1 MKKKLLLIFSA
12 GMLTY
17 NITPAQFTLHDFGVE
32 VQHADISVVD
42 VDNDNDLDVV
52 ITGQGSAGTNISKV
66 YLNNGAGTF
75 IETPTTFKGL
85 TFGNMD
91 WNDINGDGK
100 IDMIA
105 NGFPEGQPP
114 YAGIFTSNGTG
125 TFTEN
130 SPAGFPQLSPGSAFA
145 DLNNDGYTDI
155 LIFGNYFDGK
165 CKILFNDKIGGFTT
179 SAQFEAYNW
188 VDPVINII
196 DYDNDKDL
204 DIFLCAYDDIGK
216 SRYSKM
222 FVNNNG
228 TFTETNLNIIQ
239 KAFGS
244 SIWGDYNSDGFL
256 DLLIN
261 GDGGANGE
269 NSSDIYRLYRNVGG
283 VFTEA
288 TTFSTYRQISTAD
301 GSRFADWDNDGDL
314 DIIVTG
320 YSETATT
327 QRTAIFLNT
336 AGVFAANPTNNLL
349 PGVSE
354 SSIEV
359 ADLDNDSDLDLLISG
374 YSGNNY
380 VAGQYNRKIAISITN
395 PAVLVN
401 LAPTAPGG
409 LNASGNQASLTLS
422 WTAATD
428 LTTPQGALSY
438 NLFLVDQ
445 AGKWFYYPLADT
457 ISGKS
462 KLQRLGNV
470 NLNLGWVIKG
480 LPAGTYRWGVQA
492 VDNSFMGS
500 AFAKSNFTINADG
513 SLPVILKS
521 FVANADGK
529 KARIEWSTA
538 SEQNNDRFEIQRSSD
553 GNKFFHLA
561 TVKGSGTTNTAN
573 SYAVYDNNPSA
584 GINYYKLVQFNLDG
598 VATNHGIKT
607 VNFNVKAGASVLAF
621 PNPVQGAMGLRLSNF
636 EGKQL
641 IVSITDMMGKLIHTE
656 TITTDNGQGDYKLH
670 LNKPISGQY
679 ILLVSGEGLKK
690 TLKVI
695 VK

>member
-17 NITPAQFTLHDFGVE
+17 NISNAQFTLKDFGDE

-42 VDNDNDLDVV
+42 IDNDNDLDVV
-52 ITGQGSAGTNISKV
+52 ITGEGNGGMNVIKV
-66 YLNNGAGTF
+66 YLNDGVGNFT
-75 IETPTTFKGL
+75 ETATPFKGL

-100 IDMIA
+100 LDMIQ
-105 NGFPEGQPP
+105 NGFPAGQPP
-114 YAGIFTSNGTG
+114 YAGVFTSNGTG

-130 SPAGFPQLSPGSAFA
+130 SPAAFPQLSPGSAFA

-155 LIFGNYFDGK
+155 LIFGNFFDGK
-165 CKILFNDKIGGFTT
+165 CKILFNDKVGGFTT
-179 SAQFEAYNW
+179 SSQFEAYNW
-188 VDPVINII
+188 IDPVINTI

-204 DIFLCAYDDIGK
+204 DIFISAFDDIAK

-228 TFTETNLNIIQ
+228 TFTETDLNIIQ

-244 SIWGDYNSDGFL
+244 SVWGDYNGDGYL

-269 NSSDIYRLYRNVGG
+269 NSNDIYRLYKNVAG
-283 VFTEA
+283 VFTEI

-320 YSETATT
+320 FSGTAGT
-327 QRTAIFLNT
+327 QQTAIFLNT
-336 AGVFAANPTNNLL
+336 AGVYAANPTNNML

-374 YSGNNY
+374 FSGNNY
-380 VAGQYNRKIAISITN
+380 GTGQFNRKIAIAITN
-395 PAVLVN
+395 PATLVN

-409 LNASGNQASLTLS
+409 LNVTGNQASLTLS

-428 LTTPQGALSY
+428 VTTPQSALSY

-445 AGKWFYYPLADT
+445 SGKWFYYPLADT
-457 ISGKS
+457 TSGKL
-462 KLQRLGNV
+462 KLQKLGNV
-470 NLNLGWVIKG
+470 NLNLGWVVKG

-492 VDNSFMGS
+492 IDNSFMGS
-500 AFAKSNFTINADG
+500 TFARSTFTINADG

-521 FVANADGK
+521 FVANAEGK

-561 TVKGSGTTNTAN
+561 TVKGNGTTSSAN
-573 SYAVYDNNPSA
+573 NYTVYDNNPSA
-584 GINYYKLVQFNLDG
+584 GRNYYQLVQYNLDG

-607 VNFNVKAGASVLAF
+607 VNFRDNAGASVFAF

-636 EGKQL
+636 GGKQL
-641 IVSITDMMGKLIHTE
+641 VVSVTDMMGKLIHNE
-656 TITTDNGQGDYKLH
+656 TIKTENGQGDYKLH

-679 ILLVSGEGLKK
+679 ILLVSGEGLKQ